1 MAIFNPQLEKQEKE
15 FTRDSQGFYAGR
27 EIAGPPVLP
36 ADRSAEIKARGNADF
51 VKGIAGAVGDLIE
64 GTDSVIKQYIS
75 SSLSDQK
82 RAVDDEFGVAAAAT
96 MQQDIAQAPLPRQ
109 IQDAGNDLAGLTN
122 AYQSG
127 RLKESHYY
135 ARLESSVR
143 QMKARFPG
151 YREEIDTMISSI
163 AGTTPA
169 NALRRA
175 LMNEAES
182 AARSRAEDPLEKEI
196 DQDSKDGS
204 LDLYQPDWRQKYQNG
219 ELTVQELRSNRAKF
233 MSQVYMR
240 EQQVKELDFRAKRG
254 ENVEKE
260 ATQAL
265 QQEGYGILQDFI
277 RRGTIQGFGSAQ
289 ELTNRVNAQ
298 LALASD
304 NDPNTNPDPE
314 EMMAL
319 SGAIQT
325 MRTNVMAQ
333 MDDRIINAYSG
344 MDGGMQ
350 LSDEGIMKA
359 KRAVNSYLDTY
370 AKALGNKEWNMLEYN
385 ASLADGLFNSAK
397 AHLFQQDEMIAKV
410 AVLKDTLGSDYIL
423 ANDPRVKDRIDSV
436 AERFSFTRLMTG
448 EGRSLQE
455 EILYLK
461 TKGVT
466 DPNAFRALQERMVK
480 AIGDDNLRTKNPK
493 EWTRAVEATFGP
505 GNRTMMAGLPR
516 EDQIPL
522 YRVYTSPEVRETME
536 KGGSKE
542 WIMYKNWVKESA
554 GAIFKQDIDDLQNTI
569 VSENH
574 VNIQYDE
581 AKHRLYVDFF
591 PSFRK
596 LNPEDQETIENR
608 VKGPVDKINQ
618 ELAGLGPI
626 LEKDRENVPDAYLS
640 FLQSMGYNEGA
651 VKEGSLMRQI
661 VNAFN
666 LWKEEQM
673 EPGESQQVR
682 GATKP

>member
-27 EIAGPPVLP
+27 EVAGPPVVP
-36 ADRSAEIKARGNADF
+36 ADRSAEIKARGNANF

-64 GTDSVIKQYIS
+64 GTDSVIKKYIGD
-75 SSLSDQK
+75 SLAQQK
-82 RAVDDEFGVAAAAT
+82 QGVDDEFGVAAAAT
-96 MQQDIAQAPLPRQ
+96 MQQDIAQATLPKQ

-135 ARLESSVR
+135 ARLESAVR

-151 YREEIDTMISSI
+151 YREEIDSMISSI

-175 LMNEAES
+175 LQSEAED
-182 AARSRAEDPLEKEI
+182 AARVRAQDPLMKEI
-196 DQDSKDGS
+196 DQQANTGV
-204 LDLYQPDWRQKYQNG
+204 LDVATPDWRTKLERG
-219 ELTVQELRSNRAKF
+219 ELTVQELYSNKAKV
-233 MSQVYMR
+233 MKNVWTRDQNVAILN
-240 EQQVKELDFRAKRG
+240 EKAKRG

-289 ELTNRVNAQ
+289 ELVNRINVQ

-304 NDPNTNPDPE
+304 KDPNTEPDPK

-319 SGAIQT
+319 TGAIQT

-359 KRAVNSYLDTY
+359 KRAINSYLDTY
-370 AKALGNKEWNMLEYN
+370 AKALTNKEWNMLEYN
-385 ASLADGLFNSAK
+385 ASLADGMFNSAK

-410 AVLKDTLGSDYIL
+410 AVLKDTLGSDYVL
-423 ANDPRVKDRIDSV
+423 ANDARVKDRIDSV
-436 AERFSFTRLMTG
+436 AERFSFTRLLTG

-480 AIGDDNLRTKNPK
+480 AIGDDDLRTKNPK
-493 EWTRAVEATFGP
+493 EWTKAVEATFGP

-522 YRVYTSPEVRETME
+522 YRIYTSPEVRETME

-554 GAIFKQDIDDLQNTI
+554 GAIFKQDIDDLKNTI

-581 AKHRLYVDFF
+581 VKHRLYVDFF

-596 LNPEDQETIENR
+596 LNPEDQETIESR

-626 LEKDRENVPDAYLS
+626 LEKDRENVPDVYLS
-640 FLQSMGYNEGA
+640 FLQSVGYNEGA
-651 VKEGSLMRQI
+651 VKEGSMMRQI

-666 LWKEEQM
+666 LWKAEQM
-673 EPGESQQVR
+673 EPGESKQVR